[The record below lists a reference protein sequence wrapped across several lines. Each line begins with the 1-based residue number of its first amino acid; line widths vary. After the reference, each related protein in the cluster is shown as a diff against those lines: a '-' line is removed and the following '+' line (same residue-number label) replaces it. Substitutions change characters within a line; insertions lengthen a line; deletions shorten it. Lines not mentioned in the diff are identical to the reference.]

1 MANMKFSTLS
11 SLSIVVVLLQCYLGQ
26 NQINAFSQTSS
37 FTISKSS
44 TPFITSTQQSKL
56 NQYVTNKTQTRANK
70 KNNNHHKSSSLSMVI
85 DRMSEECIA
94 ATQVAQKL
102 GNEMGLRLLKNEV
115 LITGVANRPERAGK
129 TLAKYNL
136 MYPLVRKSAERTLE
150 QGGFRLLRKVN
161 KDTLAESTR
170 NLPFSEEV
178 KLTLTKA
185 SKIAD
190 HFESKNIN
198 SEHVLLSLMGYNFGN
213 PIDQLSISSA
223 VAVLKNTEGI
233 AMEDV
238 SKFSAYDFCEELV
251 QDMSQP
257 YDFMRENPV
266 TEEVV
271 VIGGG
276 SSKTN
281 TLEEVGVDLTQMA
294 IEGRLDNV
302 FGRDKEIAMA
312 LRTLGRRRKNN
323 PCLIGDPGV
332 GKVRHKDIDFLSF

>member
-1 MANMKFSTLS
+1 
-11 SLSIVVVLLQCYLGQ
+11 
-26 NQINAFSQTSS
+26 
-37 FTISKSS
+37 
-44 TPFITSTQQSKL
+44 
-56 NQYVTNKTQTRANK
+56 
-70 KNNNHHKSSSLSMVI
+70 MVI

-94 ATQVAQKL
+94 ATQVAHKL

-115 LITGVANRPERAGK
+115 LVTGIVNRPERAGR

-150 QGGFRLLRKVN
+150 KGGFQLARKVN
-161 KDTLAESTR
+161 KDSLRETSK

-178 KLTLTKA
+178 KETLTKA

-190 HFESKNIN
+190 YFDSKSIH
-198 SEHVLLSLMGYNFGN
+198 SEHILLSLMGYNYGN
-213 PIDQLSISSA
+213 PVDQLSLSSTPA
-223 VAVLKNTEGI
+223 IFKNTEGF

-238 SKFSAYDFCEELV
+238 NKFSAYDFCEELI

-257 YDFMRENPV
+257 SYDYIKENPV
-266 TEEVV
+266 QEEVV

-276 SSKTN
+276 STKTN

-294 IEGRLDNV
+294 VEGRLDKV

-332 GKVRHKDIDFLSF
+332 GKVRDFDS